1 MTWTRTPVAAA
12 LVDVLSAATS
22 GTVTVFA
29 KPPTTINPPAV
40 IVARPTNVNY
50 ATASFARDEATLP
63 VEICGSFD
71 GDDTV
76 DALRDQ
82 IRKAIDAN
90 PTLEGTVASCTVTA
104 ERNWRNV
111 TVAGVELLA
120 AQIVLTILM

>member
-90 PTLEGTVASCTVTA
+90 PTLGGVVPSCTVTS